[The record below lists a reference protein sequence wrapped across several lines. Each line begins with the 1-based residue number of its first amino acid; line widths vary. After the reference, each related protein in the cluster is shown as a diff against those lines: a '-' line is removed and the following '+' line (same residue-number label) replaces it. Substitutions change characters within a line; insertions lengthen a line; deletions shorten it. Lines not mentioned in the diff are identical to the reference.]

1 MGFLQET
8 LLKNEQGFT
17 LLELMVV
24 LSILGVLIML
34 AVPKFSSSV
43 AVANTVR
50 IQSDLQTINTAIAVY
65 QSQNGV
71 YPQNIITDLS
81 PYLSDAARVAP
92 PQGECFLRDGTKLT
106 VTDKAYTLNGTHEQ
120 ALCQSHLAIDFGRK
134 DRS

>member
-1 MGFLQET
+1 MFFLQET
-8 LLKNEQGFT
+8 LRKNEKGFT

-24 LSILGVLIML
+24 LSILGVLTML

-50 IQSDLQTINTAIAVY
+50 IQADLQTINTAIAVY
-65 QSQNGV
+65 QAQNGV

-81 PYLSDAARVAP
+81 PYLSDATRVAP
-92 PQGECFLRDGTKLT
+92 PQGDCFLRDGTKLT
-106 VTDKAYTLNGTHEQ
+106 ITDKTYALTATHDQ
-120 ALCQSHLAIDFGRK
+120 AQCQSHLAIDFGRK

>member
-1 MGFLQET
+1 MQET

-24 LSILGVLIML
+24 LSILGVLTML

-92 PQGECFLRDGTKLT
+92 PQGECFL
-106 VTDKAYTLNGTHEQ
+106 
-120 ALCQSHLAIDFGRK
+120 
-134 DRS
+134 